1 MICAEPHGPELSSIR
16 DVSRVRHSGSG
27 FGRLIVRT
35 RFGRFRE
42 LTSAMNVRFD
52 QAQVLAGAARR
63 APTIALLLLAQLA
76 VSAHAGPSEQ
86 AKRIYERIA
95 GEPPPAA
102 VLSQMAAAIT
112 ATPGQQGL
120 VNAAAIATSA
130 PSFYNVTLKNLVIP
144 WTNRDQTVFAPLND
158 YAAIVIGM
166 TRDDV
171 AFNTALSDDILYIV
185 NAPGLPAPSSA
196 NNDHYATAETNG
208 VDLSTALQRTT
219 QSGTYG
225 TPAQATAG
233 LITTRGAASAFFIN
247 GTNRA
252 MFRFTMINHLCH
264 DMETV
269 MDITRPADRI
279 RQDVA
284 RSPGGDSR
292 VFLNTCV
299 GCHSGMDPMAQAFA
313 YYNFDA
319 TAGQLAYTPNQV
331 QPKYLINATNFSFGF
346 VTPDDSWAN
355 RWRAGSNAFL
365 GWDATLPGSGNGA
378 KSLGQELASSDAF
391 AQCQVTKIFQAVCFR
406 APASAADQATVATI
420 KASFKSGG
428 YRLKQ
433 VFQLSAAACPGQ

>member
-1 MICAEPHGPELSSIR
+1 
-16 DVSRVRHSGSG
+16 
-27 FGRLIVRT
+27 
-35 RFGRFRE
+35 
-42 LTSAMNVRFD
+42 MNVRLNK
-52 QAQVLAGAARR
+52 AQVIAGGARR
-63 APTIALLLLAQLA
+63 ALTGAALLLAQLA
-76 VSAHAGPSEQ
+76 ISAHAGPNEQ
-86 AKRIYERIA
+86 AKRIYERLA

-102 VLSQMAAAIT
+102 LLSQMATAIT
-112 ATPGQQGL
+112 STPGQQGL
-120 VNAAAIATSA
+120 LNAAAIATSA
-130 PSFYNVTLKNLVIP
+130 PSFYNVTVKNLVIP
-144 WTNRDQTVFAPLND
+144 WTNRDQSVFAPLND
-158 YAAIVIGM
+158 YAATVIGM

-185 NAPGLPAPSSA
+185 NAPALPAPSAA
-196 NNDHYATAETNG
+196 NNNHYAAAETNG
-208 VDLSTALQRTT
+208 VDLSTALKRTT
-219 QSGTYG
+219 QSATYG
-225 TPAQATAG
+225 TPVQATAG

-292 VFLNTCV
+292 VFLNNCV

-319 TAGQLAYTPNQV
+319 TAGQLMYTANQV
-331 QPKYLINATNFSFGF
+331 QPKYFINATNFPFGF
-346 VTPDDSWAN
+346 VTPDDSWSN
-355 RWRAGSNAFL
+355 RWRAGANASL
-365 GWDATLPGSGNGA
+365 GWDATLPGGGAGA

-391 AQCQVTKIFQAVCFR
+391 AHCQVTKVFQAVCFR
-406 APASAADQATVATI
+406 APNSAADQATVATI

-428 YRLKQ
+428 YKLKQ